1 MDKEIA
7 SSGMD
12 KGSGLKFFGCSLFGM
27 LMFLFPMG
35 GGEGF
40 NTPLSVLTDM
50 LDKWIGANVPWLLV
64 CLVVTAAV
72 LALAGL
78 WVKPAAE
85 GRYNWLTELACVSK
99 IYLVTRLAA
108 AVIALGV
115 FFGAGP
121 EWVIGDDVGGSMM
134 GLGQTLIAL
143 AVTLSFILPFLTDSG
158 IMEFVGILLKPLV
171 RPLFHVPGRASV
183 DLIASWLS
191 SSNTAVLITAGQYQG
206 GFYSRREAACIMTN
220 FSLVSIPFCLVVA
233 ETLKVS
239 DRFLLLYA
247 SVTAIGLLLAVIG
260 VRLFPLAAVPNDYRG
275 EKRLAEEVPPEAT
288 LLRWAFRAA
297 LERAEK
303 FSFQKA
309 FCQASAMAL
318 GIVFDLIPVV
328 IAWGTIGSILVN
340 ETSIFHWLAYP
351 MGLYLQLLGVEG
363 AFQIAPATLVGFID
377 MFIPALITSMELP
390 YATRFVVAAL
400 SLVQII
406 YLTEVGSIIVKSDV
420 GLDMKRLFLL
430 FIERTLIALPL
441 IVLVTG
447 LL

>member
-50 LDKWIGANVPWLLV
+50 LDKWIGANVPGLLV

-420 GLDMKRLFLL
+420 GLDMKRLFLI

-441 IVLVTG
+441 IVLVTR

>member
-206 GFYSRREAACIMTN
+206 AFTAVGKR
-220 FSLVSIPFCLVVA
+220 P
-233 ETLKVS
+233 
-239 DRFLLLYA
+239 A
-247 SVTAIGLLLAVIG
+247 S
-260 VRLFPLAAVPNDYRG
+260 
-275 EKRLAEEVPPEAT
+275 
-288 LLRWAFRAA
+288 
-297 LERAEK
+297 
-303 FSFQKA
+303 
-309 FCQASAMAL
+309 
-318 GIVFDLIPVV
+318 
-328 IAWGTIGSILVN
+328 
-340 ETSIFHWLAYP
+340 
-351 MGLYLQLLGVEG
+351 
-363 AFQIAPATLVGFID
+363 
-377 MFIPALITSMELP
+377 
-390 YATRFVVAAL
+390 
-400 SLVQII
+400 
-406 YLTEVGSIIVKSDV
+406 
-420 GLDMKRLFLL
+420 
-430 FIERTLIALPL
+430 
-441 IVLVTG
+441 
-447 LL
+447 

>member
-1 MDKEIA
+1 M
-7 SSGMD
+7 
-12 KGSGLKFFGCSLFGM
+12 
-27 LMFLFPMG
+27 
-35 GGEGF
+35 
-40 NTPLSVLTDM
+40 SVLTDM

-85 GRYNWLTELACVSK
+85 GRYKWLTELACVSK

-220 FSLVSIPFCLVVA
+220 FFTCLS
-233 ETLKVS
+233 T
-239 DRFLLLYA
+239 
-247 SVTAIGLLLAVIG
+247 II
-260 VRLFPLAAVPNDYRG
+260 
-275 EKRLAEEVPPEAT
+275 
-288 LLRWAFRAA
+288 
-297 LERAEK
+297 
-303 FSFQKA
+303 FSFC
-309 FCQASAMAL
+309 FN
-318 GIVFDLIPVV
+318 I
-328 IAWGTIGSILVN
+328 IL
-340 ETSIFHWLAYP
+340 
-351 MGLYLQLLGVEG
+351 M
-363 AFQIAPATLVGFID
+363 
-377 MFIPALITSMELP
+377 
-390 YATRFVVAAL
+390 R
-400 SLVQII
+400 
-406 YLTEVGSIIVKSDV
+406 
-420 GLDMKRLFLL
+420 
-430 FIERTLIALPL
+430 
-441 IVLVTG
+441 
-447 LL
+447 

>member
-420 GLDMKRLFLL
+420 GLDMKRLFLI

>member
-390 YATRFVVAAL
+390 YATRFVGAAL

-420 GLDMKRLFLL
+420 GLDMKRLFLI
-430 FIERTLIALPL
+430 FIERTLISLPL